1 MQRDQHVKNARLTWN
16 VKQSSFAL
24 NTINPIRRIIDNLK
38 IEPNPEKHMI
48 PLSIGDPT
56 TFGNLLAARETIEA
70 VKEVIDSGEFNGYG
84 HAAGHVEARQAVCDY
99 IEDCQGKVTTN
110 DVILCSGCSCALD
123 MCIAVLGDPGK
134 NILIPRPGFSIYR
147 TLAVGHGISVRSY
160 DLLPERNWEADLQQM
175 ESLIDE
181 NTVALVVTN
190 PSNPCG
196 SVFVKDHLKEIIN
209 LAERYYLPII
219 ADEIYEHFVFPGTDF
234 VSVSSLSK
242 TVPVLSCGGLTK
254 RFLVPGWRIGWIVI
268 HDRNHIFNDVRK
280 GLSNLSNRILGCNSL
295 VQGALP
301 SILRNTPQSFFD
313 NLINVLYKNAQI
325 AYQLIKKIPG
335 LRPIMP
341 EGAMYMMIGIDVDRF
356 PEYSN
361 ELHFVQDL
369 VKEES
374 VFCLPG
380 QCFDYPNYM
389 RIVLTVPEEMIIEAC
404 GRIAEFCENHY
415 KIDSRLIENEI
426 LRAVDIN

>member
-1 MQRDQHVKNARLTWN
+1 DKHVKNARVTWN

-24 NTINPIRRIIDNLK
+24 NTINPIRQIVDNLK

-70 VKEVIDSGEFNGYG
+70 VKEVIDSGAFNGYG
-84 HAAGHVEARQAVCDY
+84 HAAGLLEARQAVCDY
-99 IEDCQGKVTTN
+99 VEECQGKVTPN

-123 MCIAVLGDPGK
+123 MSIAVLGDPGK

-147 TLAVGHGISVRSY
+147 TLAVGHGIEVRSY
-160 DLLPERNWEADLQQM
+160 ELLPERGWEADLQQM

-196 SVFVKDHLKEIIN
+196 SVFLRDHLMEIIN

-268 HDRNHIFNDVRK
+268 HDRNDVFKDVRK

-295 VQGALP
+295 IQGALP

-313 NLINVLYKNAQI
+313 NLINVLYKNAQT
-325 AYQLIKKIPG
+325 AFQLIRKIPG

-361 ELHFVQDL
+361 ELNFVQDL

-415 KIDSRLIENEI
+415 KIDSRIIENEI
-426 LRAVDIN
+426 LRAVDIV

>member
-1 MQRDQHVKNARLTWN
+1 MQSVNFYHIYWTQ
-16 VKQSSFAL
+16 
-24 NTINPIRRIIDNLK
+24 NL
-38 IEPNPEKHMI
+38 I
-48 PLSIGDPT
+48 L
-56 TFGNLLAARETIEA
+56 
-70 VKEVIDSGEFNGYG
+70 VIDSGEFNGYG

-242 TVPVLSCGGLTK
+242 TVS
-254 RFLVPGWRIGWIVI
+254 
-268 HDRNHIFNDVRK
+268 
-280 GLSNLSNRILGCNSL
+280 
-295 VQGALP
+295 
-301 SILRNTPQSFFD
+301 
-313 NLINVLYKNAQI
+313 
-325 AYQLIKKIPG
+325 
-335 LRPIMP
+335 
-341 EGAMYMMIGIDVDRF
+341 GIDFVAQFLKLFYELSDPIRF
-356 PEYSN
+356 PFYPVE
-361 ELHFVQDL
+361 DL
-369 VKEES
+369 PRD
-374 VFCLPG
+374 F
-380 QCFDYPNYM
+380 
-389 RIVLTVPEEMIIEAC
+389 
-404 GRIAEFCENHY
+404 
-415 KIDSRLIENEI
+415 
-426 LRAVDIN
+426 